1 MRDFSHFPFMEI
13 NGFWTKKGPVK
24 KGLEKVHF
32 ERGQVHEIE
41 LHERYSM
48 WAPKSDRFGSRIR

>member
-1 MRDFSHFPFMEI
+1 MEI